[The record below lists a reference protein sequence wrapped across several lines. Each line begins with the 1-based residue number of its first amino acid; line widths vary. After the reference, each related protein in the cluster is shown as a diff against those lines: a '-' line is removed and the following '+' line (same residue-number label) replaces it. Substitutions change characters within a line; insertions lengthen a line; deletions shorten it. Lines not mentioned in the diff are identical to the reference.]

1 MAQNNPSLSISNFS
15 SLICCV
21 ITLFFIQGF
30 QNATFGVKNTALAQ
44 KLDKIA
50 IFTYIHR
57 EPPSSNLLFGKTQK
71 FCRNRLD
78 QAGISSIPNSLIQT
92 ESKYSWFQIAIFE
105 NRDLTRLSANRK
117 QVETNRNSQIAKLYA
132 KLRRTSH
139 TDPGWIAVRF

>member
-1 MAQNNPSLSISNFS
+1 MPFIGTTGFELLNSVRVMKINSLSYFRETNDISRLYLAISCRYIYIYNEISNFS

-78 QAGISSIPNSLIQT
+78 QAGISTIPNSLIQT
-92 ESKYSWFQIAIFE
+92 ES
-105 NRDLTRLSANRK
+105 N
-117 QVETNRNSQIAKLYA
+117 
-132 KLRRTSH
+132 
-139 TDPGWIAVRF
+139 AVGFR

>member
-1 MAQNNPSLSISNFS
+1 MPFTNVNLLFNLILLKRTISLYLAIFGILVHTYNEIHEISNFS

-78 QAGISSIPNSLIQT
+78 QAGISTIPNSLIQT
-92 ESKYSWFQIAIFE
+92 ES
-105 NRDLTRLSANRK
+105 N
-117 QVETNRNSQIAKLYA
+117 
-132 KLRRTSH
+132 
-139 TDPGWIAVRF
+139 AVGFR